1 MSEPSYFASAE
12 DLHSTAL
19 QIVRVIRSNKL
30 LDSLDRDQMLE
41 AVDEAFNL
49 PEFFTMETCYV

>member
-12 DLHSTAL
+12 DLRLAAL
-19 QIVRVIRSNKL
+19 QIVRVIRRDKL

-49 PEFFTMETCYV
+49 PEFLTMETCYA